1 MSPDQAIQYI
11 EVNAFPRDL
20 GITTTGRRVEPVRPS
35 FEKFWREYRSS
46 VEREMEL
53 DVKRKL
59 ELQIRSQLEEFTQYP
74 VGWNSYG
81 APPLRS
87 DTKDFAL
94 SVLNSIMKPRTPL
107 PHVAPSSVGGL
118 HVEWHEKGIDLE
130 LHIIAPY
137 DCDVWFCDS
146 QDPNAHSISDKI
158 ATADLGVLTEPIDL
172 LTSR

>member
-1 MSPDQAIQYI
+1 MPSDRAVQYI
-11 EVNAFPRDL
+11 EESPFPHDL
-20 GITTTGRRVEPVRPS
+20 GTTTTGRRPEPLRPS
-35 FEKFWREYRSS
+35 YDKFWQEYHSS
-46 VEREMEL
+46 VEHEIEL
-53 DVKRKL
+53 DLKRKR
-59 ELQIRSQLEEFTQYP
+59 ELQIRLEEFTRYP

-94 SVLNSIMKPRTPL
+94 SVLNTIMQPRTSL

-137 DCDVWFCDS
+137 DCDVWFSDS
-146 QDPNAHSISDKI
+146 RTPGAQPVECKITNAYF
-158 ATADLGVLTEPIDL
+158 AVLTGPIDS
-172 LTSR
+172 LTSRQD

>member
-1 MSPDQAIQYI
+1 MLFDRAVQYI
-11 EVNAFPRDL
+11 ADSFPRDL
-20 GITTTGRRVEPVRPS
+20 GVTTTGRRVETGRLS
-35 FEKFWREYRSS
+35 FERFWQEYRSS
-46 VEREMEL
+46 VEREEL

-59 ELQIRSQLEEFTQYP
+59 EIQVLPQLEEFTRYP

-94 SVLNSIMKPRTPL
+94 SVLSSILKPRTPL
-107 PHVAPSSVGGL
+107 PHIAPSSTGGL
-118 HVEWHEKGIDLE
+118 HIEWHEKGIDLE

-146 QDPNAHSISDKI
+146 RTSNAPPISGKI
-158 ATADLGVLTEPIDL
+158 ANADFGVLGEAIDL

>member
-1 MSPDQAIQYI
+1 MSHNQAVQYI
-11 EVNAFPRDL
+11 EEDAFPHEL
-20 GITTTGRRVEPVRPS
+20 GVTTTGRRAEHIGLS
-35 FEKFWREYRSS
+35 FEKFRQEYRST
-46 VEREMEL
+46 VERETEI
-53 DVKRKL
+53 DVKRKR
-59 ELQIRSQLEEFTQYP
+59 ELQIKLEEFTQYP

-107 PHVAPSSVGGL
+107 PHVAPSSIGGL
-118 HVEWHEKGIDLE
+118 HVEWHEKGVDLE

-137 DCDVWFCDS
+137 DCDVWFIDS
-146 QDPNAHSISDKI
+146 RDPGAPAIDGKI

-172 LTSR
+172 LTSRQS